1 MAARVARGD
10 PDPRGRIRGV
20 RFNNRSTRPLR
31 LPSAEVTACYA
42 AYRRWATLL
51 ARPERT
57 LTPPLRPGDCLVF
70 DNTRIRHGRTAF
82 TGPASVCC
90 RAATRTWTGWP
101 VRWRYERGWRR
112 ERPGHHR

>member
-1 MAARVARGD
+1 M
-10 PDPRGRIRGV
+10 

-31 LPSAEVTACYA
+31 LPSVEVTACYA

-51 ARPERT
+51 ARPART

-82 TGPASVCC
+82 TGAGQRLLQGCYADLDGLASSLAV
-90 RAATRTWTGWP
+90 REGVAA
-101 VRWRYERGWRR
+101 
-112 ERPGHHR
+112 